1 MKTRMSQ
8 TTECPRR
15 TGRFK
20 AGFTLA
26 EMMIVVAIVFILAS
40 IAVPNMLN
48 YVHVSR
54 LRGAGS
60 DFSGVLQLA
69 RIRAVQDDRYYSTYI
84 IAGPPREAYVD
95 LTSNGGTGVVAGD
108 PLIEIPTEVT
118 PVAAANA
125 PNTTNLQGQFLPAG
139 SGLTVKDGSTTG
151 TPVIFSTRGL
161 PCTTQA
167 ATGGTVC
174 DSALLATAFWV
185 FFQDTTSGM
194 WEAVTVSPSG
204 RIQKWQYGKSSWAK
218 I

>member
-1 MKTRMSQ
+1 MKKRMSQ
-8 TTECPRR
+8 TTECPSR
-15 TGRFK
+15 TGRFE

-26 EMMIVVAIVFILAS
+26 EMVIVVAIVFILAS
-40 IAVPNMLN
+40 IAVPNMMN
-48 YVHVSR
+48 YVHAAR

-60 DFSGVLQLA
+60 DLSGVLQLA
-69 RIRAVQDDRYYSTYI
+69 RIRAVQDDRYYATYI

-95 LTSNGGTGVVAGD
+95 LTSNGGTGVVVGD
-108 PLIEIPTEVT
+108 PLIEIPSEVT

-139 SGLTVKDGSTTG
+139 SGLTVKDGGTAG

-185 FFQDTTSGM
+185 FFQDTSSGM

-204 RIQKWQYGKSSWAK
+204 RIQKWQYGESVWAK

>member
-1 MKTRMSQ
+1 MKKRMSQ
-8 TTECPRR
+8 TSEYPSR

-20 AGFTLA
+20 AGFTLP
-26 EMMIVVAIVFILAS
+26 ELVIVVAIILILAA
-40 IAVPNMLN
+40 IAVPNIMN
-48 YVHVSR
+48 YMHAAK

-84 IAGPPREAYVD
+84 IAGPPQEAYVD

-108 PLIEIPTEVT
+108 PLIEIPPEVT

-125 PNTTNLQGQFLPAG
+125 PNTANLQGQFLPAG

-151 TPVIFSTRGL
+151 TPVIFSPRGL

-174 DSALLATAFWV
+174 DSALLTTAFWA
-185 FFQDTTSGM
+185 FFKDTSSGM

-204 RIQKWQYGKSSWAK
+204 RIQKWQYGATVWAK